1 MFEDHRA
8 HAFKV
13 DALIKAIFVR
23 RLFARE
29 KFAQLARERFVIC
42 AVALRGLTIG
52 FHFGGE
58 IAQSGLGLRAMLTVF
73 LPIIRPQG
81 EKDAH
86 RYQRDF
92 EEQVEKRSL
101 SAADA
106 HGREYRSRELGASSG
121 REMVRSD
128 RVISEEL
135 KGYEVEAQRR
145 GDVRQETSTF
155 SAFPA

>member
-29 KFAQLARERFVIC
+29 KFAQLVRERFVIC

-73 LPIIRPQG
+73 PPIIRPQG

-106 HGREYRSRELGASSG
+106 DGREYRRRERGANRW
-121 REMVRSD
+121 REMVRG
-128 RVISEEL
+128 EEECN
-135 KGYEVEAQRR
+135 GAVR
-145 GDVRQETSTF
+145 G
-155 SAFPA
+155 